1 MSEEA
6 IRAELKALAEKI
18 DTNNEEVRRYIKEN
32 KETHK
37 ELYNRVGL
45 LERAM
50 ARMELVSRGT
60 LFVSGTAVGVIVTI
74 MIQRVL
80 A

>member
-18 DTNNEEVRRYIKEN
+18 DTTNEEIRRYIKEN

-45 LERAM
+45 LERAI
-50 ARMELVSRGT
+50 ARIELVSRGM
-60 LFVSGTAVGVIVTI
+60 LFVSGTAVGAVVMII
-74 MIQRVL
+74 IQRVL